1 MKFRNFYNK
10 IRCIFYKKILS
21 TCIKLKIESKLTYPI
36 LFLGKGNIHIKKSH
50 LGVYP
55 SPFFFNTVGYLEA
68 RNSSAS
74 ILIKNNTIINNNF
87 VVIAD
92 QTSVTIG
99 ENCLI
104 GPNVFITDSDFHGL
118 KVKDRVNGNYQC
130 LPTVIEDNVFIGE
143 NVRIL
148 KGVTIGEGSVIGC
161 GSVVSKNV
169 PPNSIYAGNPG
180 KFIKFIDNT

>member
-74 ILIKNNTIINNNF
+74 IL
-87 VVIAD
+87 
-92 QTSVTIG
+92 
-99 ENCLI
+99 
-104 GPNVFITDSDFHGL
+104 
-118 KVKDRVNGNYQC
+118 
-130 LPTVIEDNVFIGE
+130 
-143 NVRIL
+143 
-148 KGVTIGEGSVIGC
+148 
-161 GSVVSKNV
+161 
-169 PPNSIYAGNPG
+169 
-180 KFIKFIDNT
+180 

>member
-1 MKFRNFYNK
+1 MY
-10 IRCIFYKKILS
+10 
-21 TCIKLKIESKLTYPI
+21 T
-36 LFLGKGNIHIKKSH
+36 HH
-50 LGVYP
+50 L
-55 SPFFFNTVGYLEA
+55 FFNTVGYLEA